1 MISIIIPVYNEEVC
15 LLRNGAYYV
24 ALASAAELI
33 FADGG
38 STDRTVELAR
48 QYGRVITAPKNR
60 AVQMNTGA
68 REAHRKILLFLHAD
82 ALLRPED
89 LRHVVSAVERDHFV
103 GGCFSQVLDDPAFVY
118 RWIAWTGNVRA
129 KIFKIFYGDQSIF
142 VRTDIFEELGGFPLV
157 RIGEDVLFSRALRK
171 KGRAIVL
178 TCPVQ
183 CSARRW
189 KRQGIL
195 KTFFLN
201 ARITAAL
208 TWNRDLEFATKVYKD
223 VRE

>member
-15 LLRNGAYYV
+15 LLRNGAYYE

-33 FADGG
+33 FSDGG
-38 STDRTVELAR
+38 SADRTAELAR
-48 QYGRVITAPKNR
+48 QYGRVVTAPKNR
-60 AVQMNTGA
+60 AVQMNAGA
-68 REAHRKILLFLHAD
+68 GEARQEILLFLHAD
-82 ALLRPED
+82 ALLRSDD
-89 LRHVVSAVERDHFV
+89 LRHIITAVERDHFV
-103 GGCFSQVLDDPAFVY
+103 GGCFRQVLDDPALVY

-129 KIFKIFYGDQSIF
+129 EIFKIFYGDQAIF
-142 VRTDIFEELGGFPLV
+142 VRGDIFRELGGFPPV

-171 KGRAIVL
+171 KGRTGVL
-178 TCPVQ
+178 PYPVQ

-189 KRQGIL
+189 KKQGIL

-208 TWNRDLEFATKVYKD
+208 TWNRDLESAADIYED